1 MALLSP
7 EMQRVPGD
15 EGPVHRGPDEEDSGG
30 AAVEQS
36 HGAQVTRLP
45 GQVHSAA
52 RAQVAG
58 ACWSIILY
66 LRFYIFWQYMYVNK
80 FMYL

>member
-1 MALLSP
+1 MRHVPMCHVALLSP

-15 EGPVHRGPDEEDSGG
+15 EGPVPRGPDEEDSGG

-52 RAQVAG
+52 RAEVAR
-58 ACWSIILY
+58 AW
-66 LRFYIFWQYMYVNK
+66 R
-80 FMYL
+80 